1 MLFSRIS
8 HALLV
13 NNILIVRGAS
23 IKFCGK
29 IILADDVLDEITRC
43 CFYVQ
48 KTVDKPEK
56 KIQEL
61 E

>member
-13 NNILIVRGAS
+13 NNILIVR
-23 IKFCGK
+23 GK